1 MSFRPMTP
9 QLPRIFLWH
18 VWRYLERHPLL
29 VVLNVLSVAL
39 GVAVYLAI
47 QIANHS
53 ANRSFAAGIDLV
65 AGKAHLEIRGDVDE
79 TLWPLVARQPGV
91 QAVTGLVEGKI
102 TFPDW
107 PGEYLHVLGV
117 DLFSGEAFRIF
128 GVGSPGEGPPLD
140 RWMGQAG
147 QLAVGQAFAAR
158 HRLTVGDT
166 FRILVN
172 SEVKTATVAA
182 LLDSRDAAGDLPED
196 LAVMDIGW
204 AQELFARQ
212 GRLSS
217 LQIRLDDPSRAAAVA
232 AQLNALLPPN
242 LHAEPPRQRSF
253 QIEHMLSAFQLNL
266 TALSMVSLLVGVF
279 LVYNTIAAS
288 VARRRVEIGILRSL
302 GTTRAEIRL
311 LFLGEAMV
319 FGVFGIVLGMAG
331 GVALARLLTGAV
343 AQTISSLY
351 VLLSI
356 DRMWLNPAQFAIA
369 ALFGFAT
376 VLAGAWLPA
385 SDAAGVDPVDSLSL
399 GAHPALA
406 QARAPHRAWLGVGAL
421 VLGALC
427 AWYALHGGRPPW
439 SFVSAFFVLGGFAF
453 FSPMATWIFGAL
465 AARAQRLDL
474 TWRLAADHLR
484 QSIHRNSVTVAAL
497 AAAVAMSVALM
508 VMIFSFRSSVDAWI
522 HHGIVA
528 DLFIAPASNEV
539 IGREAAVPPAAI
551 AWLRARPEVR
561 GVDTLHELECTFEKT
576 APRAAAAAH
585 NSPDAAGQEGNVR
598 LDVIQGEYRHNLTF
612 LGGDD
617 DGKMARVFHDRCV
630 AVSEPLARKFHL
642 RDGDHLWL
650 VTPHGPAELEI
661 AGVYSDYTRD
671 QGAILIA
678 RDNFQRWWNDP
689 RVESLAVYL
698 RPGAA
703 AQPLADA
710 FRAQFS
716 QSGEF
721 AIYSNR
727 RLRQRILSVFD
738 QTFAVTYVLRS
749 VAVMVAIAGIF
760 LSVTTLAAE
769 REREIGV
776 FRAVGASRA
785 QVQRLLMTEAGMIGA
800 VATLLGLASGLL
812 LAMVLTWVVNPA
824 FFGWT
829 ISLHLPWSSLLATPL
844 WIIPAALLAAWHPAW
859 RASRRP
865 IAATVRE
872 E

>member
-1 MSFRPMTP
+1 
-9 QLPRIFLWH
+9 
-18 VWRYLERHPLL
+18 
-29 VVLNVLSVAL
+29 
-39 GVAVYLAI
+39 
-47 QIANHS
+47 
-53 ANRSFAAGIDLV
+53 
-65 AGKAHLEIRGDVDE
+65 
-79 TLWPLVARQPGV
+79 
-91 QAVTGLVEGKI
+91 
-102 TFPDW
+102 
-107 PGEYLHVLGV
+107 
-117 DLFSGEAFRIF
+117 
-128 GVGSPGEGPPLD
+128 
-140 RWMGQAG
+140 
-147 QLAVGQAFAAR
+147 
-158 HRLTVGDT
+158 
-166 FRILVN
+166 
-172 SEVKTATVAA
+172 
-182 LLDSRDAAGDLPED
+182 LPED

-217 LQIRLDDPSRAAAVA
+217 LQIRLDDPSRAGAVA
-232 AQLNALLPPN
+232 AQLNTLLPAN

-288 VARRRVEIGILRSL
+288 VARRRVEIGILRSM
-302 GTTRAEIRL
+302 GTTRAEIRV
-311 LFLGEAMV
+311 LFLGEALV

-356 DRMWLNPAQFAIA
+356 DRMWLNPVQFGIA

-376 VLAGAWLPA
+376 VIAGAWLPA
-385 SDAAGVDPVDSLSL
+385 NDAAGVDPVDSLSL
-399 GAHPALA
+399 GVHPALA
-406 QARAPHRAWLGVGAL
+406 QARIPHRAWLGVGAM
-421 VLGALC
+421 VVGALC
-427 AWYALHGGRPPW
+427 AWYALHGGQAAW
-439 SFVSAFFVLGGFAF
+439 SFAAAFFVLGGFAF
-453 FSPMATWIFGAL
+453 FSPMATWIFGLL
-465 AARAQRLDL
+465 AARVRSLDV

-561 GVDTLHELECTFEKT
+561 GVDTLHELDCAFEIGTGK
-576 APRAAAAAH
+576 
-585 NSPDAAGQEGNVR
+585 AGKVR
-598 LDVIQGEYRHNLTF
+598 LDVLQGEYRHNLAF
-612 LGGDD
+612 LGGGDE
-617 DGKMARVFHDRCV
+617 GKMARVFNDRCV
-630 AVSEPLARKFHL
+630 AISEPFARKFHV
-642 RDGDHLWL
+642 RDGDHLRL
-650 VTPHGPAELEI
+650 VTPRGLAEFEI

-671 QGAILIA
+671 QGVILIA
-678 RDNFQRWWNDP
+678 RNNFERWWDDP

-698 RPGAA
+698 RPGVA

-716 QSGEF
+716 KSGEF
-721 AIYSNR
+721 AIYSNGG
-727 RLRQRILSVFD
+727 LRQRILSVFD

-749 VAVMVAIAGIF
+749 VAVLVAIAGIF

-776 FRAVGASRA
+776 FRAVGASRG

-829 ISLHLPWSSLLATPL
+829 ISLHLPWRSLLATPL

-865 IAATVRE
+865 IATTVRE